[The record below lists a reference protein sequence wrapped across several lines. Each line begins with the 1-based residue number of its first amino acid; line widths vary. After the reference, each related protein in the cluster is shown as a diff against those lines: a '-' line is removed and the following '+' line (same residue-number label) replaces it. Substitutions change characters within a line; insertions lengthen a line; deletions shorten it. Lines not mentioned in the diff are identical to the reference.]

1 MDEVPPAPDED
12 DTDEAPGPASAGA
25 PGGVVRELVATAEQ
39 GVGLRFDRCLQQLA
53 PNESRNRLQDLIRQG
68 HASLNGGAAKPGLV
82 VKPGDRVRLV
92 IPPPTEVEAVPQDIP
107 LDVLFEDDQ
116 LIVIHKPPGMVVH
129 PAAGNPDGTVV
140 NALLHHCRD
149 LSGIG
154 GALRPGIVHRLDKD
168 TSGCLVAAKTDAAH
182 RALAA
187 GFAGRTT
194 RKFYLAVVHGA
205 PDDSHGVIRNHIG
218 RHPVD
223 RQRMTVLR
231 DGTGKEAVTEWHR
244 LRSTGGG
251 SLLLCRIF
259 TGRTHQIRVHLKE
272 NLGCPIL
279 GDPIYGRRRPGGA
292 GAGPGRLML
301 HAWQLEFPHPVDH
314 RPLRFRA
321 PVPPEFQPWTSD
333 NNVVRALD
341 VLTAPPA
348 S

>member
-1 MDEVPPAPDED
+1 MATV
-12 DTDEAPGPASAGA
+12 DEAPPEPDEIDGDKAPGPVSGGMVREQAAAAEAGA
-25 PGGVVRELVATAEQ
+25 
-39 GVGLRFDRCLQQLA
+39 GLRFDRFLQQLA
-53 PNESRNRLQDLIRQG
+53 PEESRSRLQELIRQG
-68 HASLNGGAAKPGLV
+68 HATLNDRAVKPGLI
-82 VKPGDRVRLV
+82 VKAGDRVRLV
-92 IPPPTEVEAVPQDIP
+92 IPPPVETEAVPQNIP
-107 LDVLFEDDQ
+107 LEVLFEDDQ

-154 GALRPGIVHRLDKD
+154 GSLRPGIVHRLDKD

-187 GFAGRTT
+187 GFAARTT
-194 RKFYLAVVHGA
+194 RKFYLAVVQGT
-205 PDDSHGVIRNHIG
+205 PGDSHGLIRNHIG

-244 LRSTGGG
+244 LRSAAGA

-259 TGRTHQIRVHLKE
+259 TGRTHQIRVHLRE

-279 GDPIYGRRRPGGA
+279 GDPIYGPRRPA
-292 GAGPGRLML
+292 GVRDPGRLLL
-301 HAWQLEFPHPVDH
+301 HAWQLGFAHPADG

-321 PVPPEFQPWTSD
+321 PIPPEFEPWTAD
-333 NNVVRALD
+333 TDVAHALD
-341 VLTAPPA
+341 VLTREPAP
-348 S
+348 